1 MVRGFAFV
9 GAMAAL
15 MWVVEVIDQIA
26 GGRLDRLGI
35 EPREVDGLDGVLF
48 APFLHA
54 GWDHLIGNTIPFLLL
69 GFAIAVGGLGRV
81 VAVTAIVM
89 LVGGLGTWLIAPS
102 HTVHIGASGVV
113 FGYAAYLVARGV
125 YSRSLGQIAIGAR
138 RAGDLGDDAA
148 AGAGPRGRDLVAGPP
163 VRRAGR
169 DPRRARA
176 APPRGPRRHGVPGRP
191 HAVLM
196 VPLGAAATLEELETD
211 PHPLLARLRAREPV
225 SWVPALDGWLVTR
238 RDLALQVMRDAGH
251 VHGRRP
257 ALLDRRGSSARA
269 CSRSTAPSTAATAR
283 RSRARSG
290 STPCASAS
298 PRRSPTRST
307 GCSTRSRPPARPSCG
322 ASSPARSPPRP

>member
-35 EPREVDGLDGVLF
+35 EPREADGLDGVLF

-113 FGYAAYLVARGV
+113 FGYAAYLVARGI
-125 YSRSLGQIAIGAR
+125 YSRSLGQIAIGLVVLVIWGTTLLQGLVPEDGISWQGHLFGALGGILAARVLHR
-138 RAGDLGDDAA
+138 RA
-148 AGAGPRGRDLVAGPP
+148 V
-163 VRRAGR
+163 RAG
-169 DPRRARA
+169 
-176 APPRGPRRHGVPGRP
+176 
-191 HAVLM
+191 
-196 VPLGAAATLEELETD
+196 TE
-211 PHPLLARLRAREPV
+211 
-225 SWVPALDGWLVTR
+225 
-238 RDLALQVMRDAGH
+238 
-251 VHGRRP
+251 
-257 ALLDRRGSSARA
+257 
-269 CSRSTAPSTAATAR
+269 
-283 RSRARSG
+283 
-290 STPCASAS
+290 
-298 PRRSPTRST
+298 
-307 GCSTRSRPPARPSCG
+307 
-322 ASSPARSPPRP
+322 SPAALTPS